1 MEPVAAPVAS
11 RSVSDCPL
19 RTLVGGT
26 SALQALEPTVQ
37 FAPGAAQAPALASA
51 QEGVPVW
58 LSVPLLQA

>member
-11 RSVSDCPL
+11 RSVSDWPL
-19 RTLVGGT
+19 ATPVGAT
-26 SALQALEPTVQ
+26 SELQALEPTVQ
-37 FAPGAAQAPALASA
+37 VAPGAAQAPTVASA